1 MYKAFHFKRDSL
13 WLCNQSVDGIKN
25 MLQVIQAGM
34 QNLPRVPSLCLSSW
48 LVWAGN
54 LSSIWLSIIYL
65 AIYLSIQVRNV
76 HKCINIYINS
86 THSNIYLYIMSYPN
100 SFTAASMQNLY
111 IMSYP
116 KSSTAT
122 SMQTHL
128 CKNALFALVYGVRQP
143 YLCMRTR
150 STLLVLGLGGGRTS
164 IPLMRGQKRG
174 MW

>member
-86 THSNIYLYIMSYPN
+86 THSNIYLYIMSYP
-100 SFTAASMQNLY
+100 
-111 IMSYP
+111 

-128 CKNALFALVYGVRQP
+128 CKNALFALVHGVRQP